1 MYHELNEYNDQE
13 HNKKN
18 IIFIDYCK
26 NIAINKFEKKMNEI
40 NVLNEI
46 NDLNKTKK
54 NKSVNQGIL
63 KIQQKIQEVYDYE
76 LEMIEKFIE
85 LKYRTPI
92 YDHMYKNLVEYF
104 ITS

>member
-40 NVLNEI
+40 NVLN
-46 NDLNKTKK
+46 KTNK

-76 LEMIEKFIE
+76 LEMIEKFIK

-92 YDHMYKNLVEYF
+92 YDNAYKNLAEYF